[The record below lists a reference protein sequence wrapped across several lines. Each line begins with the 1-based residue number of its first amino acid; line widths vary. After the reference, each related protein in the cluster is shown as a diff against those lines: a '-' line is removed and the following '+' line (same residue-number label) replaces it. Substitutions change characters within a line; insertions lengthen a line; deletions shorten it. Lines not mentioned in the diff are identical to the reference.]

1 MDKTTSS
8 QLPPFPGI
16 IQSID
21 EIRADIGEAH
31 PAVQHKVIPIID
43 EHARTFIAKSPLF
56 FFSTSNAN
64 GSSDVSPRG
73 DAAGF
78 VRVLDERRLVFPE
91 RLGNRRLDSMQNL
104 LTNPEVGLLFIIPGM
119 EMVLRVN
126 GRAWLTKDEELLAT
140 MQLNG
145 RSPVAAVGVEVQ
157 ECFVHCSR
165 ALKLSKIWES
175 ETWIPEQERPDGM
188 DMFRA
193 HVALNGITLEE

>member
-1 MDKTTSS
+1 MNNMTNMTP
-8 QLPPFPGI
+8 PPFPGI

-21 EIRADIGEAH
+21 EIRAVIGEAH
-31 PAVQHKVIPIID
+31 PAVQHKVIHQID
-43 EHARTFIAKSPLF
+43 EHARAFIAKSPLF
-56 FFSTSNAN
+56 FYATSNAN
-64 GSSDVSPRG
+64 GTSDVSPRG

-78 VRVLDERRLVFPE
+78 VRVLDERRLMFPE

-104 LTNPEVGLLFIIPGM
+104 LTNPQVGLIFIIPGV

-126 GRAWLTKDEELLAT
+126 GRGWLTKDEELLST

-145 RSPVAAVGVEVQ
+145 KTPIAAVGVEVQ

-165 ALKLSKIWES
+165 ALKLSKIWDTA
-175 ETWIPEQERPDGM
+175 TWVPEQEQPDGM

-193 HVALNGITLEE
+193 HVALNGIALEE